1 MTPRQ
6 SKAIF
11 FSVIV
16 LLYIPMTVVMVF
28 SFNHSLRSLVWH
40 GWTWQWYVSLWHN
53 HELAKVTGRSLLLG
67 VCAATSAVFVSGV
80 AAFTLYRYRFFA
92 RRALSMLLLALI
104 VVPDLVLAIGLM
116 LLFRHLHIP
125 FGFWS
130 LWLAHTAFC
139 VPFAV
144 MICSNRLSDLNPNML
159 TAAADLGAS
168 SWQTFSWVVLP
179 AMHSSLMVSWLL
191 SFMLS
196 FDDVVISYFVSGPS
210 YTILPLHIYA
220 MARLGANPEI
230 NALCS
235 CLFVLT
241 VVLVLVSQRLMRRRT

>member
-1 MTPRQ
+1 MTQRH

-11 FSVIV
+11 LCVII
-16 LLYIPMTVVMVF
+16 LLYIPMAVVILF

-40 GWTWQWYVSLWHN
+40 GWTWQWYKALWHN
-53 HELAKVTGRSLLLG
+53 RELVQVTGHSLLLG
-67 VCAATSAVFVSGV
+67 VCASTAAVLLGGV
-80 AAFTLYRYRFFA
+80 TAFTLYRYRFFA
-92 RRALSMLLLALI
+92 RRAVSMLLLALI

-116 LLFRHLHIP
+116 VLFRHLHVP

-144 MICSNRLSDLNPNML
+144 MISSNRLSEMDPNVL
-159 TAAADLGAS
+159 TAASDLGAS
-168 SWQTFSWVVLP
+168 SWQTFCWVLLP
-179 AMHSSLMVSWLL
+179 SMRSSLMVSWLL

-235 CLFVLT
+235 GLFVLT
-241 VVLVLVSQRLMRRRT
+241 VVLVGVSQRLMRRRT